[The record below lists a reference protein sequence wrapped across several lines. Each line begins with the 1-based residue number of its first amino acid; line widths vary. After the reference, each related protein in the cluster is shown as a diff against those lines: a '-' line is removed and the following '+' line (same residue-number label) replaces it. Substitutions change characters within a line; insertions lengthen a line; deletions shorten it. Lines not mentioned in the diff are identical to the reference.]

1 MRNLPEYVSEEDI
14 GAMFS
19 VADTDGDGV
28 IDFKEFRVMLAP
40 TLKSEDDKEKKKKAY
55 DIEELR
61 SFMYQRAGDAFKW
74 FSGDSPPAASKA
86 PGPGSGQG
94 RKRRRSAHHTMDQAN
109 GRNLGIETR
118 DKLRVLIELLLWV
131 FFKVLNSPPPPCRG
145 ATGILSYFNTPP
157 SACFKT

>member
-14 GAMFS
+14 AAMFS

-74 FSGDSPPAASKA
+74 FSGDEPPPASKG
-86 PGPGSGQG
+86 PGPGSGHG
-94 RKRRRSAHHTMDQAN
+94 RKRRRSAHHPLEQTT
-109 GRNLGIETR
+109 GRNLGIGTR
-118 DKLRVLIELLLWV
+118 GIFDNIVVLA
-131 FFKVLNSPPPPCRG
+131 PP
-145 ATGILSYFNTPP
+145 
-157 SACFKT
+157 